1 MFVVTNLPEIREKLN
16 LRKSTICEEMG
27 VAVSTV
33 NKWESGK
40 RMQDSTMVKLKEYIA
55 NKSAQV
61 GIFGENVP
69 QLNFVS
75 LAYGQEYVPEAEA
88 APVSKEQIEKATEDG
103 EAKALTTV
111 QKLAKY
117 ISEDIDNPII
127 ERFFGDDWRLPEILI
142 NTDMATMRQ
151 FVNEYELGKDIK
163 SEDVVSM
170 TVDGRS
176 LMFAVLK
183 NDNGILMLY
192 RNGEV
197 YSGIHATDVRKSASR
212 KWAIT
217 TVKE

>member
-33 NKWESGK
+33 NKWETGK
-40 RMQDSTMVKLKEYIA
+40 RMQDGTMAKLKEYIA
-55 NKSAQV
+55 TKNAQN
-61 GIFGENVP
+61 GFFGDNAIQPV
-69 QLNFVS
+69 FVS
-75 LAYGQEYVPEAEA
+75 LAYGQEYVPEEKE
-88 APVSKEQIEKATEDG
+88 PVSDEQIEKATEEG
-103 EAKALTTV
+103 EHLALTTV

-117 ISEDIDNPII
+117 VSDDDDNPII
-127 ERFFGDDWRLPEILI
+127 ERFFGKDWRLSEII
-142 NTDMATMRQ
+142 VNTDMLTMRQ
-151 FVNEYELGKDIK
+151 FVREYELGKDIK
-163 SEDVVSM
+163 PEDVVDM
-170 TVDGRS
+170 TVDGKR
-176 LMFAVLK
+176 LLFAVLK

-197 YSGIHATDVRKSASR
+197 YPGIHATDVRKSASR